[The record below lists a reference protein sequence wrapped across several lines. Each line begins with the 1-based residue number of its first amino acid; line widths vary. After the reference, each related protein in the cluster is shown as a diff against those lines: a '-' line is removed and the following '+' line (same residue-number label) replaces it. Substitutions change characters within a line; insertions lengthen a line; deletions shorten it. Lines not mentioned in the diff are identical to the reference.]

1 MHGLHGLAGE
11 PQCVHLATRVAGTG
25 RGLAATGGEADGDG
39 DDSDGNDA
47 ASAWSVV
54 FLDAS
59 F

>member
-25 RGLAATGGEADGDG
+25 RGLAATGGEAGGDG

-47 ASAWSVV
+47 ASAWSVA